1 LVLLPGLVVILGAV
15 MGGFVLAGQRFK
27 QVEHHV
33 FFQWRGRKRKRKQK
47 ESRSLVKSRTHLRD
61 DRIKLVQ
68 RWRPPVSLS
77 LSIAFPTGVDPSSQ
91 QQQQQP
97 EEIPRNAHT
106 HTHTTLPT
114 TFFTPDQNFFFF
126 FFSLSCVDNKSTR
139 CNTLGNC
146 CLGCFQQHLGHVFFV
161 PPRTQR

>member
-77 LSIAFPTGVDPSSQ
+77 LSNAFPTGVDPSSQ

-106 HTHTTLPT
+106 HTHN
-114 TFFTPDQNFFFF
+114 TPDNLFHTRPKLLLLLLL
-126 FFSLSCVDNKSTR
+126 SLVC
-139 CNTLGNC
+139 G
-146 CLGCFQQHLGHVFFV
+146 
-161 PPRTQR
+161 

>member
-1 LVLLPGLVVILGAV
+1 MLASVLNRLST
-15 MGGFVLAGQRFK
+15 MF
-27 QVEHHV
+27 

-77 LSIAFPTGVDPSSQ
+77 LSNAFPTGVDPSSQ

-106 HTHTTLPT
+106 HTHTQHSRQPFSHPT
-114 TFFTPDQNFFFF
+114 KTSSSSS
-126 FFSLSCVDNKSTR
+126 SLSCVDNKSTR